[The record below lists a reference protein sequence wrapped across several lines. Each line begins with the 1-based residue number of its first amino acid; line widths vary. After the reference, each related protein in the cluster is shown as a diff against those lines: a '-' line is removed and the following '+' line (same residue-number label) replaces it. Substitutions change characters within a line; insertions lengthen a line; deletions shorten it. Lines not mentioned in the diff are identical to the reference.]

1 MLTENS
7 VRSENAEVPIIR
19 EIMVATTMSS
29 LLVAL
34 FALVASSF
42 RTRAALQAEILALRH
57 QLAVFQ
63 KNVPGRLRIQRS
75 DRFLWVLLFRFWSG
89 WRRCLLMV
97 QADTVL
103 RWHRR
108 AFAWYWTRKSR
119 RLPGRRRPEVAAD
132 IRDLIRRMRQ
142 ANPLWGAP
150 RIHGELLK
158 LGIKVAPSTVARYL
172 PRPRKP
178 PSQTWRT
185 FLTNHLAQ
193 TAAIEFFTVPTA
205 TFRVLF
211 VFVVLSHERRRVVH
225 FGVTEHPTQEW
236 TMQQLREA
244 FPWNQAPRYVLRDRD
259 AIYGQDFAGMMKGM
273 GMEEVMSAPRSP
285 WQNPYLERIVG
296 SIRRECLDHVIVWN
310 ERSLRRSLRNY
321 FAYYHR
327 SRTHLSLGKD
337 SPESGRRRRVCTL
350 ASVRLSNCTCGFPAC
365 SFHEDSRPPRCQ
377 KGIKGT
383 FLAPIRLI
391 QSTSLL
397 GRGRTGFSQK
407 ELFRPPSSLLIWF
420 PFSS

>member
-1 MLTENS
+1 
-7 VRSENAEVPIIR
+7 
-19 EIMVATTMSS
+19 MVATTMSS

-63 KNVPGRLRIQRS
+63 NNAPGRLRLQRS
-75 DRFLWVLLFRFWSG
+75 DRFLWVLLSRFWSG
-89 WRRCLLMV
+89 WRRCLQMV
-97 QADTVL
+97 QPDTVL

-108 AFAWYWTRKSR
+108 AFVWYWTRKSR
-119 RLPGRRRPEVAAD
+119 RLPGRPEVVAN

-158 LGIKVAPSTVARYL
+158 LRIKVAPSTVARYL

-193 TAAIEFFTVPTA
+193 TAAIDFFTVPTA

-236 TMQQLREA
+236 TMQQMREA
-244 FPWNQAPRYVLRDRD
+244 FPWNQAPRYVLRARD

-285 WQNPYLERIVG
+285 WQNPYVERIVG
-296 SIRRECLDHVIVWN
+296 SIRRECLDHVIRV
-310 ERSLRRSLRNY
+310 ERAVVAPLIAQLFCLLSPIENASLVGEGFTRAKTNSAVGNGTSCGAAAGRWAAPPLRTTGGVSNPGI
-321 FAYYHR
+321 
-327 SRTHLSLGKD
+327 LS
-337 SPESGRRRRVCTL
+337 T
-350 ASVRLSNCTCGFPAC
+350 
-365 SFHEDSRPPRCQ
+365 
-377 KGIKGT
+377 
-383 FLAPIRLI
+383 
-391 QSTSLL
+391 
-397 GRGRTGFSQK
+397 
-407 ELFRPPSSLLIWF
+407 
-420 PFSS
+420 